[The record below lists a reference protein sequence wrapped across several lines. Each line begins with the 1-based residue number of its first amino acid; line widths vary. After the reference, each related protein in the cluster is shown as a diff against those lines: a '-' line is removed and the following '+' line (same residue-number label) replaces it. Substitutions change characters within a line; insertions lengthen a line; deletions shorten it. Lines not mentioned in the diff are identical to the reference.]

1 SGSAAPDR
9 ADRPGPA
16 DLGVVH
22 TRGHSNRLC
31 ALDVDRADPMRPA
44 VDVESAQ
51 AARTTDLPHM
61 RLCGVRAQRAGS
73 RVRAA
78 SRSDACRTAAVGGR
92 APETRAGPGSWIRD
106 PSTVSTQCAR
116 GGT

>member
-1 SGSAAPDR
+1 DR

-78 SRSDACRTAAVGGR
+78 SRSDACRTAAVGGGR